1 MKLPDDGDLG
11 PVDPE
16 QTVFLPVPGAANDR
30 DYGAFDDG
38 GDDAE
43 ELDEPVS
50 RLVRMWRRM
59 TGWVPEEG
67 MARHLTYAGAAAAVV
82 VALIGVLIVT
92 GGDSES
98 SDEVADAA
106 NSEMTDLEGTQ
117 SYDDYSQLVPS
128 VYDTTTTA
136 FPTETTPLIGETPLD
151 VPPPGDEPVV
161 EFVDTEVPLAPSE
174 ITVTETAEPVDDPY
188 TTETETVVETPTETI
203 TAPAP
208 TEPGSQWPNVSLNGS
223 VSVQVPTREPG
234 DRSTAPPSTVT
245 VTVPAETTTARSRTQ
260 TTTPRPTSC
269 VSTPSTTRKS
279 TTTKPTTTTP
289 KTTTRT
295 PRPTTT
301 TPRPKPSTTPKKTT
315 TTVPRCR

>member
-1 MKLPDDGDLG
+1 MKLTDEGALG

-16 QTVFLPVPGAANDR
+16 QTEFLPIPGAVD
-30 DYGAFDDG
+30 DFDDDELL
-38 GDDAE
+38 DDSDEA
-43 ELDEPVS
+43 DEPTS
-50 RLVRMWRRM
+50 LLVRSWRRV
-59 TGWVPEEG
+59 TGWLPEEG

-92 GGDSES
+92 GGESEA

-117 SYDDYSQLVPS
+117 SYDDFSQLLPS
-128 VYDTTTTA
+128 AYETSTTE
-136 FPTETTPLIGETPLD
+136 FPIETTPLIGETPLD
-151 VPPPGDEPVV
+151 VPLPGDDPAM
-161 EFVDTEVPLAPSE
+161 EFSDTEVPLAPSE

-188 TTETETVVETPTETI
+188 ATETETVVETPTETI
-203 TAPAP
+203 TTPAP
-208 TEPGSQWPNVSLNGS
+208 SEPGSQWPNVSLNGS

-234 DRSTAPPSTVT
+234 DRGTAPPSTVT
-245 VTVPAETTTARSRTQ
+245 VTVPAETTTAPSRTR

-269 VSTPSTTRKS
+269 VSTPSTTRKP

-289 KTTTRT
+289 RTTTRT

-301 TPRPKPSTTPKKTT
+301 TPRPKPSTTTPKKTT
-315 TTVPRCR
+315 TTVPPCR